1 VLALEDTTAG
11 STLTIC
17 VVNHERREA
26 TVLHAGDSV
35 ARLVPLRSRSAAL
48 CEEHRVEGSAA
59 ERDRLVVLGGRIAY
73 ATNASGESSGPR
85 RLWPGGVAQAR
96 AIGDS
101 DVGRFIEPRP
111 FAHTVALP
119 AEPCCIVVC
128 SDGVWDAMLPADVDA
143 VARPSTCTRT
153 FSISPREGP
162 APQKAEGDRYLRHRA
177 HGIPPYAVCLGCPV
191 HLSWA
196 SLHLKSGTT
205 GGSSVSAAAHESQG
219 HTIALLVQREGRAA
233 PTVHQAGPPL
243 VGRGV
248 GARDCHG
255 VARAVLR
262 LQPTRRPAAAR

>member
-1 VLALEDTTAG
+1 VHEFVSEVLALEDTTAG

-143 VARPSTCTRT
+143 VARR
-153 FSISPREGP
+153 G
-162 APQKAEGDRYLRHRA
+162 LR
-177 HGIPPYAVCLGCPV
+177 
-191 HLSWA
+191 S
-196 SLHLKSGTT
+196 
-205 GGSSVSAAAHESQG
+205 SAAASAHAIVTASLEQCYAYSQHGDLLPRDDTTCVVIRAELHERS
-219 HTIALLVQREGRAA
+219 RAKG
-233 PTVHQAGPPL
+233 AGCPEQK
-243 VGRGV
+243 
-248 GARDCHG
+248 A
-255 VARAVLR
+255 
-262 LQPTRRPAAAR
+262 